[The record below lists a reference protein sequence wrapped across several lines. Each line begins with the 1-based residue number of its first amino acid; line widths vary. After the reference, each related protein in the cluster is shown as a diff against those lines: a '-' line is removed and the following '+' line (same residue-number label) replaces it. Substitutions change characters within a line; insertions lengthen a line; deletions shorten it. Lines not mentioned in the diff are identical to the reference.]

1 MFIEIPY
8 GAIRTSKIDEVY
20 MEKTE
25 EDMWGIF
32 IRLNTGESRVIDIVS
47 SEGEAEKAIEKIR
60 EELNSLE
67 RGG

>member
-1 MFIEIPY
+1 MFIETPY

-32 IRLNTGESRVIDIVS
+32 IRLNTGESRVIDMVT
-47 SEGEAEKAIEKIR
+47 SEEEAEKAIEKIR